1 MVNHQVE
8 KANQAAL
15 SVKAQL
21 EVVRENKKLLKPAQP
36 GNQVAPAEQ
45 VQEQVALPRQAAP
58 AELAQRQAEPA
69 EQV

>member
-8 KANQAAL
+8 KANQAVL

-36 GNQVAPAEQ
+36 GNQVALAE
-45 VQEQVALPRQAAP
+45 
-58 AELAQRQAEPA
+58 
-69 EQV
+69 